1 VYRANAGPHYIGN
14 MRADAKSRVPVSRA
28 YHAQR
33 SRAKDDARR
42 APRVGCRAVSGY
54 PTRPHKWGQQVI
66 KSYPLDE
73 LKALLEAAD
82 RGLCPQCK
90 REASEPCPCFETEKR
105 EHVSTTK
112 KETTN

>member
-1 VYRANAGPHYIGN
+1 
-14 MRADAKSRVPVSRA
+14 M
-28 YHAQR
+28 
-33 SRAKDDARR
+33 
-42 APRVGCRAVSGY
+42 SGY
-54 PTRPHKWGQQVI
+54 PTRPHKWEEPVKRQ
-66 KSYPLDE
+66 YTHDE